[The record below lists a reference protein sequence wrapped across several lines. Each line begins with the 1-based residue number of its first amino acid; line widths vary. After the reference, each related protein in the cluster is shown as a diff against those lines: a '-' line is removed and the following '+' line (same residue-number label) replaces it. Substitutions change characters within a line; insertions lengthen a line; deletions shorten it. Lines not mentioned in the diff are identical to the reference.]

1 MQPQKYRDKL
11 LTSQEFFRY
20 LYRDRPPFESALY
33 DQMASYAVDFDASRF
48 ELTTPGNIDFEE
60 MSSPPWQLAI
70 YDMMIKLVG
79 AKTVLEI
86 GSFIGNSA
94 MQFARM
100 VGEDGHVT
108 TIEVGRDFAEMA
120 RDNVKRNGLERR
132 VTVMHGDAGQILRD
146 LPPRSFDLI
155 FIDGSKQDY
164 LDYALKS
171 KNLITDNG
179 IIIVDDVFF
188 HGDALN
194 ASPST
199 DKGRGCKALLEHFKT
214 DRSLERLLLPVA
226 NGILILRKARE
237 NPDTG
242 TAS

>member
-1 MQPQKYRDKL
+1 MQAKKYRDKL
-11 LTSQEFFRY
+11 LASQEFFRY
-20 LYRDRPPFESALY
+20 LYRDQPPFESALY

-70 YDMMIKLVG
+70 YDTMIKLVG
-79 AKTVLEI
+79 AKTILEI
-86 GSFIGNSA
+86 GTFIGNSA

-108 TIEVGRDFAEMA
+108 TIEVGKDFAKMA
-120 RDNVKRNGLERR
+120 RDNVKRNGFESR
-132 VTVMHGDAGQILRD
+132 VTVMHGDAGRILQD
-146 LPPRSFDLI
+146 LSPRSFDLV

-164 LDYALKS
+164 LDYAIKS
-171 KNLITDNG
+171 KKLITDKG
-179 IIIVDDVFF
+179 MIIVDDVFF

-199 DKGRGCKALLEHFKT
+199 DKGRGCKALLDHFKT
-214 DRSLERLLLPVA
+214 DRSVERLLLPIA
-226 NGILILRKARE
+226 NGTLILYKARG
-237 NPDTG
+237 NPDAG
-242 TAS
+242 SAS